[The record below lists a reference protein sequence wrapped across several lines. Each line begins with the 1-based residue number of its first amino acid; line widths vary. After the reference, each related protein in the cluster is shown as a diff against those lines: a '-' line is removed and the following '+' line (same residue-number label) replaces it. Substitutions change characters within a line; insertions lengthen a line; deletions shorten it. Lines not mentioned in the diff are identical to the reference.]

1 MTPPINPLCI
11 HSIYFRLIYCIN
23 FRLMFISDN
32 FVAAIIVIQVV
43 DEDDDD
49 VWNDD
54 TDGCNGLKW

>member
-11 HSIYFRLIYCIN
+11 HSIYFRLIYCIY